1 MRARGVTRIRRL
13 APVRHVEKVAAC
25 RFAPVPFDGS
35 TEDKLMSIR
44 VITMH
49 KTNPRDESG
58 ILPPP
63 DELQAL
69 IEGMGRLVGDIQQA
83 GLLVDGDGLRPS
95 STGVRLT
102 FRNGERTIRQGPFTG
117 SNELI
122 DRYLAV
128 RVRSIDEAIDWATRF
143 VGPDDAEVDIRPFTE
158 EWDLGGAPKPADV
171 VTTRYMIARKADA
184 RSESG
189 EREPSWTPGL
199 LGDMTRTGVLLG
211 TERIQPSAQGK
222 RVFYKSG
229 ERRIL
234 DGPFTESKELIGG
247 YLIMRVNAIDDVWP
261 WLDRFAACFDHPIEI
276 DVRPLYE

>member
-1 MRARGVTRIRRL
+1 M
-13 APVRHVEKVAAC
+13 
-25 RFAPVPFDGS
+25 
-35 TEDKLMSIR
+35 R

-49 KTNPRDESG
+49 KTNPRDEAG

-69 IEGMGRLVGDIQQA
+69 IENMGRLIGDVHAA
-83 GLLVDGDGLRPS
+83 GLFVDGDGLRPS

-102 FRNGERTIRQGPFTG
+102 FRGGERTIQPGPFTG

-122 DRYLAV
+122 DRYMAV
-128 RVRSIDEAIDWATRF
+128 RVRTIDEAIDWATRF

-158 EWDLGGAPKPADV
+158 EWDFGAPKPPDV

-184 RSESG
+184 RSEAG
-189 EREPSWTPGL
+189 ERETAGVSGV
-199 LGDMTRTGVLLG
+199 LGDMARAGVLLG
-211 TERIQPSAQGK
+211 TERIQPSSKGK
-222 RVFYKSG
+222 RFFYTSG
-229 ERRIL
+229 NRRVL

-247 YLIMRVNAIDDVWP
+247 YLIMKVNAIDDVNP
-261 WLDRFAACFDHPIEI
+261 WLDRFAACFEHDIEI